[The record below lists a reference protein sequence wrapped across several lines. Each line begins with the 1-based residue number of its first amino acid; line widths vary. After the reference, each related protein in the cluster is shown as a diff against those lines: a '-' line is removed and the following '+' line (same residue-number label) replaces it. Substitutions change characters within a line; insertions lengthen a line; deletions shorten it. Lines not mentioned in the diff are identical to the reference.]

1 MAVLRTS
8 CNRDVPRLRELWKLA
23 FGDEDAYIDHFFRQ
37 YYRPE
42 RVLVLEESGAVQSM
56 TAWFET
62 VLNTEDGNSRKAA
75 YLYAVATHPDCRGK
89 GFAGQLLAYAD
100 DWLHREQG
108 FDCVTTV
115 PARPDLHV
123 FFGKNGFRECFV
135 LRQTELNPEE
145 LAAPGAEPILRPV
158 SAQEYGVLREQLLD
172 GQAHISYAPDALDYQ
187 AGCCR
192 LSRGGLYRGETDYG
206 PVCLCAEGAGDGLV
220 VLKEFLGSPAA
231 KRLAQA
237 DLPRA
242 VPAQRWL
249 VREPIS
255 EGRGDSW
262 DFAMLKWLRPEAE
275 EMWNWENKAYLGLAF
290 D

>member
-8 CNRDVPRLRELWKLA
+8 CNQDMPRLWELWKLA

-42 RVLVLEESGAVQSM
+42 RVLVLEESGTVQAM
-56 TAWFET
+56 AAWFDT
-62 VLNTEDGNSRKAA
+62 TLYTADRNCWKAA
-75 YLYAVATHPDCRGK
+75 YLYAVATHPDCRGR
-89 GFAGQLLAYAD
+89 GFAGRLLAYAD

-115 PARPDLHV
+115 PARPSLHA
-123 FFGKNGFRECFV
+123 FFGRNGFREYFV
-135 LRQTELNPEE
+135 LCQIELNPEE
-145 LAAPGAEPILRPV
+145 LAVPGAEPILRPV
-158 SAQEYGVLREQLLD
+158 SAQEYGELREQLLE
-172 GQAHISYAPDALDYQ
+172 GQNHISYSLDALDYQ

-192 LSRGGLYRGETDYG
+192 QSGGGLYRGETAHG
-206 PVCLCAEGAGDGLV
+206 SVCLCAEGAGDGLV

-242 VPAQRWL
+242 VPARQWL
-249 VREPIS
+249 VREPGF
-255 EGRGDSW
+255 EGRGDLW
-262 DFAMLKWLRPEAE
+262 DFAMLKWLRPELE
-275 EMWNWENKAYLGLAF
+275 EKWNWENKAYLGLAF